1 MVRHHHEGV
10 QREHGKATR
19 KRSPNGVHHQ
29 PCRREAHLA
38 VANRPKEESAVLGA
52 QRDEVRSRAGI
63 IVARQA
69 VGTPVVK
76 LRIVGHWDAA
86 GVWFGSQSSGDQTTI
101 GSRGDAG
108 GALENAKGRPAGGAT
123 LVVAPASSPQRRRPR
138 ERQTEGDREG
148 RPSVVAPASVRQ
160 RATARV
166 APALLPVQST
176 LFPVSPTLRRFHHAA
191 GWRGE
196 TGSPS
201 APPAAPSHSPP
212 P

>member
-1 MVRHHHEGV
+1 MVRHHHKGV

-123 LVVAPASSPQRRRPR
+123 LVVALIKGSVGGATS
-138 ERQTEGDREG
+138 G
-148 RPSVVAPASVRQ
+148 RPSVVAPARVRQ

-166 APALLPVQST
+166 APALLPGRST
-176 LFPVSPTLRRFHHAA
+176 LFPVSPTRRRFHHVA